1 MISYH
6 KISFGSDCDNQC
18 VACEADDDVTS
29 RSLEDLIRQ
38 LDDLDDPANVVFL
51 GGEPTLHHE
60 LVPVISYARKQGAKR
75 IKMVTN
81 GRRLRDMDFLV
92 GLVEAG
98 CRVFEVK
105 LEGASP
111 EVHERATGT
120 PYSFGETLQGI
131 ENLCGLRTSER
142 YPEGLFLA
150 VRAGVTAAALGDLIP
165 LVSMLGAFGLDR
177 ITLARKSLDF
187 SMVEGA
193 QWVANAL
200 KVATLNRIW
209 TQCEGFPL
217 CLMKGCE
224 RHVTECLDVQYRPG
238 EKPKGCQK
246 CVYHTFC
253 EGPPRE
259 YTEKAGAKEFKAV
272 SASPYLEDIKRLHAM
287 RFPHGQP

>member
-18 VACEADDDVTS
+18 VACYTDDDVTN
-29 RSLEDLIRQ
+29 RPMEDLVRQ
-38 LDDLDDPANVVFL
+38 VDDLDDPSNVVLL
-51 GGEPTLHHE
+51 GGEPALHDD
-60 LVPVISYARKQGAKR
+60 LVSLISYIRNQGAKR
-75 IKMVTN
+75 IKLVTN
-81 GRRLRDMDFLV
+81 GRRLRDMEFLTA
-92 GLVEAG
+92 LVEAG

-131 ENLCGLRTSER
+131 ENLCGLRAAER
-142 YPEGLFLA
+142 YPKGLFLA
-150 VRAGVTAAALGDLIP
+150 VRAGVTVATLGDLIP
-165 LVSMLGAFGLDR
+165 LVGMLGSFGIDR

-187 SMVEGA
+187 SMIEGA

-200 KVATLNRIW
+200 KVATLNRMW
-209 TQCEGFPL
+209 AQCEGFPP

-224 RHVTECLDVQYRPG
+224 RHVTECLDAQYRPE

-246 CVYHTFC
+246 CVYNPFC

-259 YTEKAGAKEFKAV
+259 YIEKAGAKEFKAV
-272 SASPYLEDIKRLHAM
+272 STSPYLEDLKRLHAM